1 MANSIPAGFHSVTPY
16 LLVPDVAKEMEFLKK
31 ALGATERYQMPGPN
45 GRVMHAEVQIG
56 DSIVMMGQPQNEAD
70 LGKAM
75 LYVYVPDVDATY
87 EKCLAA
93 GGTSV
98 REPKTQF
105 YGDRSAGV
113 RDPFGNDWGIATH
126 VEDVSP
132 EEMKRRMVQQPVSA
146 NA

>member
-1 MANSIPAGFHSVTPY
+1 MPNPIPNGFHSITPY

-31 ALGATERYQMPGPN
+31 ALGATERVKMPGPN
-45 GRVMHAEVQIG
+45 GRVMHAEMQIG
-56 DSIVMMGQPQNEAD
+56 DSIVMMGEPQNKAD

-75 LYVYVPDVDATY
+75 LYAYVPDVDVTY
-87 EKCLAA
+87 KQCLSA

-98 REPKTQF
+98 REPKDQF

-132 EEMKRRMVQQPVSA
+132 DEMKKRMAQQPV

>member
-1 MANSIPAGFHSVTPY
+1 MPKPIPSGFHSVTPY
-16 LLVPDVAKEMEFLKK
+16 LLVKDVAKEMDFLTK
-31 ALGATERYQMPGPN
+31 AFHATERVRMRGPN
-45 GRVMHAEVQIG
+45 GSVMHAEMQIG
-56 DSIVMMGQPQNEAD
+56 DSIVMMGKPQDDAD

-75 LYVYVPDVDATY
+75 LYVYVPEVDATY
-87 EKCLAA
+87 RECLAA

-98 REPKTQF
+98 REPKDQF
-105 YGDRSAGV
+105 YGDRTAGV

-132 EEMKRRMVQQPVSA
+132 EEMRRRMSQQPV

>member
-1 MANSIPAGFHSVTPY
+1 MPNPIPSGFHSVTPY
-16 LLVPDVAKEMEFLKK
+16 LLVADVAKEMEFLKK
-31 ALGATERYQMPGPN
+31 ALGATVRVSMPGPN
-45 GRVMHAEVQIG
+45 GGVMHAEMQIG
-56 DSIVMMGQPQNEAD
+56 DSIVMMGRPQNDAD

-75 LYVYVPDVDATY
+75 LYVYVADVDATY
-87 EKCLAA
+87 KTCLAA

-98 REPKTQF
+98 REPKDQF
-105 YGDRSAGV
+105 YGDRTAGI

-132 EEMKRRMVQQPVSA
+132 DEMKRRMSQQPV